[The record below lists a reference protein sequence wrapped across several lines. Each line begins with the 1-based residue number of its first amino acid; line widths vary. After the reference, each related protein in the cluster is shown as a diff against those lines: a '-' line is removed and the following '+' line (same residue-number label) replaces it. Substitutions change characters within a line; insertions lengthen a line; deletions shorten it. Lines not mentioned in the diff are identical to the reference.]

1 MTANA
6 PAEDLAYI
14 RRLMEQ
20 THVAT
25 VAQGHYFVAWGVLVG
40 LALIG
45 TWLLVRGVIDTP
57 WYAIWAPAIAL
68 GWIYVAWAVRRQMR
82 VQRACSTLG
91 RLIGFG
97 WMACGIAMTL
107 TFFVAAPLGAISVTA
122 IPGLVGAFMGIG
134 VLLTGLVAGI
144 GWLVLVA
151 VGWWLGAVL
160 MWMFQ
165 GSDALAILTAC
176 VVLLQI
182 VPGLLLTARSRRLQ
196 KAAAA

>member
-1 MTANA
+1 MNSNA

-20 THVAT
+20 THTAT

-45 TWLLVRGVIDTP
+45 TWLMVRGVIETP
-57 WYAIWAPAIAL
+57 WYAIWAPTVVL
-68 GWIYVAWAVRRQMR
+68 GWTYVAWAVRRDLR
-82 VQRACSTLG
+82 VQRTRSAFA
-91 RLIGFG
+91 RLIGFV

-107 TFFVAAPLGAISVTA
+107 TFFVAAPLGTISVHA

-134 VLLTGLVAGI
+134 ILLTGLVAGI

-151 VGWWLGAVL
+151 AGWWLGAVL
-160 MWMFQ
+160 MWMFP
-165 GSDALAILTAC
+165 GSNALAILAGC

-182 VPGLLLTARSRRLQ
+182 VPGVALSARNRSLQ
-196 KAAAA
+196 RTGAV